1 MTDLST
7 NFNDTRIIKSW
18 FGFILGLIC
27 VTTSLIDLFESV
39 DLQSILRT
47 LGFLCFWYPW
57 CQLPVKNYPL
67 SKFFSKEIEGEK
79 LNKLAIYLT
88 FIALVLLISST
99 VLFFMS

>member
-7 NFNDTRIIKSW
+7 SFNDTRIIKSW

-27 VTTSLIDLFESV
+27 VGISIIALFESV
-39 DLQSILRT
+39 SLQGILRT

-67 SKFFSKEIEGEK
+67 SKLFRKKTEGEK
-79 LNKLAIYLT
+79 LNKLASYLT
-88 FIALVLLISST
+88 IIGLVLLISAA
-99 VLFFMS
+99 VLF

>member
-27 VTTSLIDLFESV
+27 VGISIIALFESV
-39 DLQSILRT
+39 SLQGILRT

-67 SKFFSKEIEGEK
+67 SKLFRKKIEGEK
-79 LNKLAIYLT
+79 LNKLASSLT
-88 FIALVLLISST
+88 IIGLLLLISAA
-99 VLFFMS
+99 VLF

>member
-7 NFNDTRIIKSW
+7 NFNDTHLIKSW

-27 VTTSLIDLFESV
+27 VGISTIALFESV
-39 DLQSILRT
+39 SLQGILRT

-67 SKFFSKEIEGEK
+67 SKLFRKKTEVEK
-79 LNKLAIYLT
+79 LNKLASYLT
-88 FIALVLLISST
+88 IIGLVLLISAA
-99 VLFFMS
+99 VLF

>member
-7 NFNDTRIIKSW
+7 NFNDTRLIKSW
-18 FGFILGLIC
+18 FGFILGLFC
-27 VTTSLIDLFESV
+27 VTTSLIALFEEV
-39 DLQSILRT
+39 NLQGILRT

-88 FIALVLLISST
+88 IIALVLLISAT

>member
-7 NFNDTRIIKSW
+7 NFNDTRLIKSW

-27 VTTSLIDLFESV
+27 VGISMMALFESV
-39 DLQSILRT
+39 SLQGILRT

-57 CQLPVKNYPL
+57 SQLPVKNQPL
-67 SKFFSKEIEGEK
+67 SKFFSREIEGEK

-88 FIALVLLISST
+88 IIALVLLISST

>member
-7 NFNDTRIIKSW
+7 NFNDTHLIKSW

-27 VTTSLIDLFESV
+27 VGISMIALFESV
-39 DLQSILRT
+39 SLQGILRT

-67 SKFFSKEIEGEK
+67 SKLFRKKTEVEK
-79 LNKLAIYLT
+79 LNKLASYLT
-88 FIALVLLISST
+88 IIGLVLLISAA
-99 VLFFMS
+99 VLF

>member
-18 FGFILGLIC
+18 FGFILGLFC
-27 VTTSLIDLFESV
+27 VGISLIALFESV
-39 DLQSILRT
+39 SLQGILRT

-67 SKFFSKEIEGEK
+67 SKLFSKKKEGEK
-79 LNKLAIYLT
+79 LNKLASYLT
-88 FIALVLLISST
+88 IIGLLLLISAA
-99 VLFFMS
+99 VLF

>member
-7 NFNDTRIIKSW
+7 SFNDTRIIKSW

-27 VTTSLIDLFESV
+27 VGISIIALFESV
-39 DLQSILRT
+39 SLQGILRT

-67 SKFFSKEIEGEK
+67 SKLFRKKTEGEK
-79 LNKLAIYLT
+79 LNKLASCLT
-88 FIALVLLISST
+88 IIGLLLLISAA
-99 VLFFMS
+99 VLF

>member
-39 DLQSILRT
+39 DLQGVLRT

-67 SKFFSKEIEGEK
+67 SKLFRKKTEGEK
-79 LNKLAIYLT
+79 LNKLASCLT
-88 FIALVLLISST
+88 IIGLLLLISAA
-99 VLFFMS
+99 VLF

>member
-7 NFNDTRIIKSW
+7 NLNDTRLIKSW
-18 FGFILGLIC
+18 FGFFLGLFC

-39 DLQSILRT
+39 SLQGIMRT

-67 SKFFSKEIEGEK
+67 SKLFSKKTEGEK
-79 LNKLAIYLT
+79 LNKLAGYLT
-88 FIALVLLISST
+88 IISLVLLISAT
-99 VLFFMS
+99 VLFL

>member
-1 MTDLST
+1 MADLST

-27 VTTSLIDLFESV
+27 VGISMIALFEEV
-39 DLQSILRT
+39 NLKGILRT

-67 SKFFSKEIEGEK
+67 SKLFRKKKEGEK
-79 LNKLAIYLT
+79 LNKLASYLT
-88 FIALVLLISST
+88 IIGLLLLISAA
-99 VLFFMS
+99 VLF

>member
-18 FGFILGLIC
+18 FGFILGLFC
-27 VTTSLIDLFESV
+27 VGISLIALFESV
-39 DLQSILRT
+39 SLQGILRT

-67 SKFFSKEIEGEK
+67 SKLFRKRTEGEK
-79 LNKLAIYLT
+79 LNKLASYLT
-88 FIALVLLISST
+88 IIGLLLLISAA
-99 VLFFMS
+99 VLF

>member
-7 NFNDTRIIKSW
+7 NFNDTRLIKSW
-18 FGFILGLIC
+18 FGFLLGLFC

-39 DLQSILRT
+39 DLQGILRT

-67 SKFFSKEIEGEK
+67 SKLFRNKTEGEK
-79 LNKLAIYLT
+79 LNKLASCLT
-88 FIALVLLISST
+88 IIGLFLLISAA
-99 VLFFMS
+99 VLF